1 MNSQK
6 DIPCQKNNRNNQ
18 HSIRSNNQAESNW
31 GLRRSFSINHYFAT
45 VAPGLEPIAAQE
57 LERLGAHEVRP
68 EFTGVNFV
76 GDKAMLY
83 LVNLWARTIFRV
95 LVPIREFSCPNS
107 DMLYREVQK
116 ISWDDYLQPHNTLA
130 VNSTGGNQKLNHT
143 HFTALQVKNAIVDQQ
158 RLKSGQRS
166 SVDVK
171 NPDVLINVH
180 IHQDRC
186 ILSLDSSGTSLHR
199 RGYRPAV
206 GRAPLKETLAA
217 ALLDMAEWDS
227 SLPFLDPLC
236 GSGTLPLE
244 AGLKSLKIA
253 PGLFRQRFGFFS
265 WPDFDEHLWQELLN
279 QAQTSQIPSL
289 KAPISG
295 SDRDPNVLTQART
308 NAQLCGIEDQIK
320 FTQTELSQLEA
331 PADCGVL
338 ICNPPYG
345 ERLGDPKELGTLYK
359 TLGDIFKQRFKG
371 WTAFILTG
379 NKELAKRVGLRPSR
393 RLPVYNGS
401 LACTLLKY
409 ELY

>member
-1 MNSQK
+1 M
-6 DIPCQKNNRNNQ
+6 
-18 HSIRSNNQAESNW
+18 
-31 GLRRSFSINHYFAT
+31 NHYFAT
-45 VAPGLEPIAAQE
+45 VARGLEHIAAQE
-57 LERLGAHEVRP
+57 LERLGAKEVRP
-68 EFTGVNFV
+68 EFTGVHFV

-83 LVNLWARTIFRV
+83 RVNLWARTIFKV
-95 LVPIREFSCPNS
+95 LVPIREFYCPNP
-107 DMLYREVQK
+107 DILYREVQK

-166 SVDVK
+166 SVDAE
-171 NPDVLINVH
+171 NPDVLINAH

-199 RGYRPAV
+199 RGYRQAM
-206 GRAPLKETLAA
+206 GTAPLKETLAA
-217 ALLDMAEWDS
+217 ALLDMAEWNS

-244 AGLKSLKIA
+244 GGLKALNIA
-253 PGLFRQRFGFFS
+253 PGLFRKKFGFENWF
-265 WPDFDEHLWQELLN
+265 DFDEQLWQELLTE
-279 QAQTSQIPSL
+279 AQNSRIPDL
-289 KAPISG
+289 KAPIFG
-295 SDRDPNVLTQART
+295 SDRDSNVLSQARS
-308 NAQLCGIEDQIK
+308 NASRCGIEHQIT
-320 FTQTELSQLEA
+320 FTTTELSHLEA

-345 ERLGDPKELGTLYK
+345 ERLGDPKELGALYK

-379 NKELAKRVGLRPSR
+379 NKELAKRVGLKASR
-393 RLPVYNGS
+393 RIPVYNGS